1 MIEDLRKAVY
11 CVFLCS
17 FAQGINIIEHMNR
30 EKKWQIDFGAVAQ
43 IWRDGCIIR
52 CGRINDLMT
61 DIFTNTTDT
70 NTNTKNKSSTST
82 SHDRPFHNN
91 PSIVADLKS
100 TFPHLRRV
108 VSRAVENDAIVP
120 SMSATLE
127 WLKYSTGTE
136 LPTQFYEA
144 QLDFF
149 GKHMFDVKG
158 EETGRAVTGVHH
170 FEWRAP

>member
-1 MIEDLRKAVY
+1 
-11 CVFLCS
+11 
-17 FAQGINIIEHMNR
+17 
-30 EKKWQIDFGAVAQ
+30 
-43 IWRDGCIIR
+43 
-52 CGRINDLMT
+52 MT
-61 DIFTNTTDT
+61 DIFTPANP
-70 NTNTKNKSSTST
+70 NTNTDTKSSTGGSQDETT
-82 SHDRPFHNN
+82 SLPFQNN
-91 PSIVADLKS
+91 PSIAADLKS
-100 TFPHLRRV
+100 TFPHLRSV
-108 VSRAVENDAIVP
+108 VARAVEHDAIVP

-158 EETGRAVTGVHH
+158 EETGKAVTGVHH